1 VIVVF
6 LFLRNLRAT
15 IIAALALPLSIIPAF
30 FVMHLLG
37 FSLNLIS
44 LLAITLATGI
54 LVDDAI
60 VEIENIVRHMRM
72 GKSAM
77 QAAIDAADE
86 IGLAV
91 IAISLMI
98 VAVFA
103 PVSFIGSIAGQ
114 YFKQFGLTIAAEVI
128 FSRLAARFVTPMLAA
143 YFLKPRPL
151 DACSEKAAR
160 WIGIYGRIVTWS
172 VEHRFK
178 TVFIGLVLFGLSI
191 LSITSNLVSRDFQ
204 PVQDSGRS
212 HLAIE
217 LAPGATLKDT
227 QAIADDIT
235 ARLKKRREVTSVFI
249 DGGRMAPGAP
259 EVRKAQII
267 VNYVPKTQRKLSVA
281 QLQDAIGKDL
291 SGISGLRTWFVDD
304 YGARPVVRIFTG
316 PDGVTLEKFVTAFA
330 QEMHGIKLVSNILTS
345 AEAPRAELHL
355 APNDAQAAKLGVAHD
370 ALARTIT
377 LATIGGALPSVLAA
391 DGRLVPVRLTLGGGV
406 QGAAQ
411 GLAQLQAP
419 GRNDAVPLG
428 AVATIESLKGP
439 ASLTRFDGA
448 HSMNVEADLTDGAA
462 LGDVEKA
469 LDALPIMKHMPPG
482 VRAHKSVT
490 AEAMQD
496 LSSGFAE
503 AMRNGLI
510 MVYIVLMLLFARVL
524 QPITILFSLPLSIG
538 GAIVALLITGRPLS
552 LPVIIG
558 ILMLMGIVT
567 KNAIMLVDFATRAMA
582 RGMPRTAAIAEVG
595 TKRARPIVMTTIA
608 MVAGMV
614 PSALGLG
621 AGGEFRSPMAIAVI
635 GGLIAST
642 FLSLLFVP
650 AVFAVMDD
658 VRNAGF
664 AGLHALI
671 AVFRG
676 PPKLPDP
683 RFIFTRRP
691 RPVSEPAE

>member
-1 VIVVF
+1 MAV
-6 LFLRNLRAT
+6 RRAR
-15 IIAALALPLSIIPAF
+15 
-30 FVMHLLG
+30 V
-37 FSLNLIS
+37 
-44 LLAITLATGI
+44 
-54 LVDDAI
+54 
-60 VEIENIVRHMRM
+60 
-72 GKSAM
+72 
-77 QAAIDAADE
+77 
-86 IGLAV
+86 
-91 IAISLMI
+91 
-98 VAVFA
+98 
-103 PVSFIGSIAGQ
+103 
-114 YFKQFGLTIAAEVI
+114 
-128 FSRLAARFVTPMLAA
+128 
-143 YFLKPRPL
+143 
-151 DACSEKAAR
+151 
-160 WIGIYGRIVTWS
+160 
-172 VEHRFK
+172 
-178 TVFIGLVLFGLSI
+178 
-191 LSITSNLVSRDFQ
+191 
-204 PVQDSGRS
+204 
-212 HLAIE
+212 
-217 LAPGATLKDT
+217 
-227 QAIADDIT
+227 
-235 ARLKKRREVTSVFI
+235 
-249 DGGRMAPGAP
+249 
-259 EVRKAQII
+259 
-267 VNYVPKTQRKLSVA
+267 
-281 QLQDAIGKDL
+281 
-291 SGISGLRTWFVDD
+291 
-304 YGARPVVRIFTG
+304 
-316 PDGVTLEKFVTAFA
+316 
-330 QEMHGIKLVSNILTS
+330 
-345 AEAPRAELHL
+345 
-355 APNDAQAAKLGVAHD
+355 
-370 ALARTIT
+370 
-377 LATIGGALPSVLAA
+377 
-391 DGRLVPVRLTLGGGV
+391 
-406 QGAAQ
+406 Q
-411 GLAQLQAP
+411 GLAQLQVS
-419 GRNDAVPLG
+419 GRDKSVPLG

-448 HSMNVEADLTDGAA
+448 RSMNVEADLTDGAA

-538 GAIVALLITGRPLS
+538 GAIIALLITGRPLS

-582 RGMPRTAAIAEVG
+582 RGMPRTAAIAEAG

-664 AGLHALI
+664 AGLHVLI
-671 AVFRG
+671 AAFRG
-676 PPKLPDP
+676 SPKLHDL